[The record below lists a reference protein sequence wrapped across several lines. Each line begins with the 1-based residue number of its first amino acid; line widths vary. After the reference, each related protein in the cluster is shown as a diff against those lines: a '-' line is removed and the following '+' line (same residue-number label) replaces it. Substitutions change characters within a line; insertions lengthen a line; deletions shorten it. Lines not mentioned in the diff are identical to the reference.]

1 MPYPCY
7 SYPATC
13 YSYSKLCFSYPDDM
27 PRGGGNPTAAQ
38 PPLPGMRRMPVAICF
53 SYATHWTPPPHRATN
68 TTCFRY

>member
-38 PPLPGMRRMPVAICF
+38 PPLPGMRRMPI
-53 SYATHWTPPPHRATN
+53 